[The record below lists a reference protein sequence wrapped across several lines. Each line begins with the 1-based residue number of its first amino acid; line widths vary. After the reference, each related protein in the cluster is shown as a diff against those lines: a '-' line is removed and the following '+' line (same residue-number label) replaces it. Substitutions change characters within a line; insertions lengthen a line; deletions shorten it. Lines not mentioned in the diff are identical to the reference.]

1 MTNKSN
7 YEYLLSDLTKLKGVG
22 TKTTALLKKK
32 KINNIFD
39 LLWKLPKSYTD
50 RSHSVKIKDLKIGE
64 NQTITI
70 IPQKYSF
77 PRIRNLPNKVTCSD
91 ETGEIDCIFF
101 NSYEGYVKKILP
113 LGKEITVSGKIGFFR
128 NKYQLTNPKYISED
142 SLLIK
147 QKHNTYSLTEGISE
161 KIYNKIIN
169 QIITNLPLLHEWH
182 SENILN
188 KFGNVKWNEAIIELH
203 KPKNI
208 GKYKKNFYQRLAF
221 DEIFSTFLVN
231 SEIRKKIKKIKK
243 EGKSIDYTEQNN
255 IIKNLKF
262 SLTNDQK
269 KTLEEINLDLSS
281 TNKMFRL
288 LQGDVG
294 SGKTIV
300 SLLAAFNAVNSGFQV
315 AVMAPTEILARQHYN
330 FATKIFSNQMRMEL
344 ISGKSEYKTKKEI
357 LKKLAKNE
365 IDIIFGTHAIF
376 QKKVFF
382 KNLGLIIID
391 EQHKFG
397 VNQRKR
403 LSDKGGKNCD
413 VLLMTATP
421 IPRTLT
427 MTLYGDM
434 DLSIIKEKPK
444 SRKPIKTYSKL
455 ESKIEDV
462 IKFIKKEIKLGNQI
476 FWVCPLIEESK
487 KLDHSSAVKKFEYL
501 KKIFPNQVSLL
512 HGKTDLEDKEII
524 LDKFLKKE
532 FQILVSTT
540 IIEVGIDFPNANVI
554 IIENANKFG
563 LSQLHQLRGRVG
575 RGNKDSNCILM
586 FKSNL
591 SENAKKRINILKQS
605 NDGFYISEEDMK
617 IRGFGDILGFKQ
629 SGIKNFKLA
638 DPVQNS
644 DLFLLAEKEI
654 KRIEINNE
662 DIKKFK
668 PLIKLYD
675 RADIINDIA

>member
-1 MTNKSN
+1 MDSKSN
-7 YEYLLSDLTKLKGVG
+7 YKYLLSDLTSLKGVG
-22 TKTTALLKKK
+22 TKTTNLLKKK

-39 LLWKLPKSYTD
+39 LLWKLPKSYID
-50 RSHSVKIKDLKIGE
+50 RSLSSKIKDLRIGE
-64 NQTITI
+64 EQTITI

-77 PRIRNLPNKVTCSD
+77 PRIRNLPNRVLCTD

-101 NSYEGYVKKILP
+101 NSYEGYVRKILP
-113 LGKEITVSGKIGFFR
+113 LGKEITVSGKISYFR

-142 SLLIK
+142 SSLIK

-161 KIYNKIIN
+161 KKYNKIIN
-169 QIITNLPLLHEWH
+169 QIIEKLPTLNEWH
-182 SENILN
+182 NKNILD
-188 KFGNVKWNEAIIELH
+188 KFDNISWNNAIRDLH
-203 KPKNI
+203 KPENV
-208 GKYKKNFYQRLAF
+208 GYYKKNFYQRLAF

-243 EGKSIDYTEQNN
+243 INKVLDIKKQNN
-255 IIKNLKF
+255 IINKLNF
-262 SLTNDQK
+262 SLTRDQL
-269 KTLEEINLDLSS
+269 KTLSEINKDLCSS
-281 TNKMFRL
+281 TKMFRL

-300 SLLAAFNAVNSGFQV
+300 SLLAAFNSVNSGYQV
-315 AVMAPTEILARQHYN
+315 AIMAPTEILARQHYILAKN
-330 FATKIFSNQMRMEL
+330 IFSKNLNIEL
-344 ISGKSEYKTKKEI
+344 ISGKADYKNKKNI
-357 LKKLAKNE
+357 LSKLSKHE
-365 IDIIFGTHAIF
+365 IDIIIGTHAIF
-376 QKKVFF
+376 QKKVNF
-382 KNLGLIIID
+382 KKLGLIIID

-403 LSDKGGKNCD
+403 LSDKGGVNCD

-427 MTLYGDM
+427 MTMYGDM
-434 DLSIIKEKPK
+434 DISIIREKPK

-455 ESKIEDV
+455 ESKIDDV
-462 IKFIKKEIKLGNQI
+462 IKFIKKEIKSGNQI

-487 KLDHSSAVKKFEYL
+487 KIDHSSAVKKFEYL
-501 KKIFPNQVSLL
+501 NNLFPNQVSLL
-512 HGKTDLEDKEII
+512 HGKTDIEEKENI
-524 LDKFLKKE
+524 LNKFLKNNFK
-532 FQILVSTT
+532 ILVSTT
-540 IIEVGIDFPNANVI
+540 IIEVGIDFPNANAIV
-554 IIENANKFG
+554 IENANKFG

-575 RGNKDSNCILM
+575 RGDKESTCILM

-591 SENAKKRINILKQS
+591 SKNAKKRINILKDS
-605 NDGFYISEEDMK
+605 NDGFIISEEDMK

-638 DPVQNS
+638 DPIHNN
-644 DLFLLAEKEI
+644 DLFILAEKEMR
-654 KRIEINNE
+654 RIEKTNE
-662 DIKKFK
+662 DVAKYK